1 MYEELDAVLS
11 ENSSDDSFY
20 DDGVTYAEE
29 LLNDF
34 TDPDWEKIFQNIHSK
49 DDKWKVRLAYCI
61 DDDLGINGLKLL
73 LSMLGETDEVVEYVI
88 DSLRSFNTEEY
99 KEIISSNTQ
108 VVEKA
113 QNLLK
118 NASLPVKRVIEE
130 FLLKQ

>member
-1 MYEELDAVLS
+1 MYEELDTVLS

-34 TDPDWEKIFQNIHSK
+34 TDTDWEKIFQNIHSK

-88 DSLRSFNTEEY
+88 DSLRSFNTEQY
-99 KEIISSNTQ
+99 KEMISSNTQ